1 MAETT
6 PSVLFFEIFSF
17 FDKVREVRAERPHL
31 PSAYRADVL
40 KVLKDP
46 AD

>member
-1 MAETT
+1 MF
-6 PSVLFFEIFSF
+6 VFRKFILF
-17 FDKVREVRAERPHL
+17 FDKVREVRAEMPHT